1 MNYRP
6 SSGRM
11 VTRRTDPVC
20 PGLLRAALLGALA
33 LPAVNGGQAQAGM
46 FLFERGVK
54 LPQWMQEQ
62 LSAPLPAHDD
72 KAEAVVLYADT
83 LLAVERTGKLHR
95 TERRVYRILRP
106 KGEERGTVWA
116 ISDSRARVISMRGW
130 SAPTTGKPY
139 EVKDDEAVEVGVPGA
154 ELVTDLRMKTL
165 HIPAAIPGSVV
176 GYEVQTEEQPYVL
189 LEKWAFQD
197 TLPVHAVRYTLQ
209 LPPGWQFKA
218 TWLNHAD
225 QPPVSSA
232 SGWQWSMSD
241 VKGIT
246 VEPDMAPWQA
256 TAGQMWL
263 ALLPPGGKDA
273 GPQTW
278 QEIGTWYV
286 NLTGGRRDATP
297 EIRQKVAELTSGKTQ
312 TLEKIRSLAAYV
324 QSDIRYV
331 AIELG
336 IGGYQPHA
344 AGAVL
349 ANRYGDCKDKVTLLS
364 SMLKEIGVDS
374 SYLIVNAQRGWLSS
388 ATPPNLGFNHVVLGI
403 QLAAV
408 EDPSLMAVTSIPG
421 LGRVLVFDPTDPY
434 TPLGSISGALQGGYG
449 LLAASEGGVLIQLPE
464 LPASASGTQRTG
476 QMTLEESG
484 TLRGEIRE
492 VLTGDRAAKQRA
504 ELGAATQDPNHARTV
519 ESHIGSAFATFQIL
533 RATVTNLRVND
544 RPIEWDF
551 SLEVPHYAKSVGDL
565 LVVRP
570 RILGTESSA
579 ALETPEPRK
588 HGFEFSSRLHNT
600 DSFEISLPPGYRV
613 DDLPPPVDVDYDFA
627 TYHSRIESTG
637 HTLRYTR
644 TLEIRELSVPL
655 GKIDKLREL
664 FRLIRNDERA
674 EAVLKHAS

>member
-1 MNYRP
+1 
-6 SSGRM
+6 M
-11 VTRRTDPVC
+11 VTRRTDPVRRA
-20 PGLLRAALLGALA
+20 LLRTALLGALT
-33 LPAVNGGQAQAGM
+33 LPAINGGPALAG
-46 FLFERGVK
+46 LFQHDVK

-62 LSAPLPAHDD
+62 LSAPQPAHDD
-72 KAEAVVLYADT
+72 KVEAVLLYADT
-83 LLAVERTGKLHR
+83 VLAVDRTGKLHK

-106 KGEERGTVWA
+106 KGEERGTAWA
-116 ISDSRARVISMRGW
+116 ISNSRTRVISMRGW
-130 SAPTTGKPY
+130 SAPTAGKPY
-139 EVKDDEAVEVGVPGA
+139 EVKDNEAVEVGVPGA
-154 ELVTDLRMKTL
+154 ELVTDLRMKML
-165 HIPAAIPGSVV
+165 RIPAALPGSVV

-197 TLPVHAVRYTLQ
+197 TLPVQAARYTLQ

-218 TWLNHAD
+218 TWLNHAE
-225 QPPVSSA
+225 QPPA
-232 SGWQWSMSD
+232 AGPNGWQWSVSD
-241 VKGIT
+241 LKGIK

-286 NLTGGRRDATP
+286 NLTSGRRDATP
-297 EIRQKVAELTSGKTQ
+297 EIRQKVAELTAGETQ

-344 AGAVL
+344 AAAVL
-349 ANRYGDCKDKVTLLS
+349 ANHYGDCKDKVTLLS

-374 SYLIVNAQRGWLSS
+374 SYVFVNAQRGWLSN
-388 ATPPNLGFNHVVLGI
+388 ATPPNIGFNHAVLGI
-403 QLAAV
+403 QLAAL
-408 EDPSLMAVTSIPG
+408 ENPSLMAVTSTPG

-434 TPLGSISGALQGGYG
+434 TPLGSISGRLQGGYG
-449 LLAASEGGVLIQLPE
+449 LLAAPEGGVLIQLPQ
-464 LPASASGTQRTG
+464 LPATASGTQRTG

-484 TLRGEIRE
+484 TLRGEIHE
-492 VLTGDRAAKQRA
+492 VLTGDRAAKQRG
-504 ELGAATQDPNHARTV
+504 ELRAATQDPNHVRTL

-544 RPIEWDF
+544 RPIEWNF
-551 SLEVPHYAKSVGDL
+551 SLEVPHYAKSVGNL

-570 RILGTESSA
+570 RILGSESSA
-579 ALETPEPRK
+579 ALETTEPRQ
-588 HGFEFSSRLHNT
+588 HGFEFTSRLHNT

-627 TYHSRIESTG
+627 TYHSKAESTG
-637 HTLRYTR
+637 HTLRYNR
-644 TLEIRELSVPL
+644 TLEIRQLSVPL
-655 GKIDKLREL
+655 GDIDKLREL
-664 FRLIRNDERA
+664 FRLIHNDERA
-674 EAVLKHAS
+674 EAVLKHVS